1 MKLATQL
8 LAAYAVGSAVA
19 EVYFKEQFNDD
30 VSFWND
36 PDPRAPRSD
45 LRMTWKLDLLSLDNG
60 RMRRIRPTSPRKDAR

>member
-36 PDPRAPRSD
+36 RDPRAPRSD

>member
-30 VSFWND
+30 VSWRND
-36 PDPRAPRSD
+36 PDRSS
-45 LRMTWKLDLLSLDNG
+45 RMTWKSGSLGHWPDEAD
-60 RMRRIRPTSPRKDAR
+60 TSDIHEYPRK